1 MAFDIEAALVSWIAE
16 RAGVPAFGAVPEDGP
31 PRFVTIERTGGPTS
45 LGVDRPTVAVQV
57 WAGSRAD
64 ASGLALAIRRLAV
77 ERMAQEVA
85 QVSSCTANATYDF
98 PDPKSRRA
106 RCQLVLDI
114 VSRP

>member
-1 MAFDIEAALVSWIAE
+1 
-16 RAGVPAFGAVPEDGP
+16 
-31 PRFVTIERTGGPTS
+31 
-45 LGVDRPTVAVQV
+45 TVAVQA
-57 WAGSRAD
+57 WAESPA
-64 ASGLALAIRRLAV
+64 AAMGLALKIRRLAV

-85 QVSSCTANATYDF
+85 QVSSCKADATYSF